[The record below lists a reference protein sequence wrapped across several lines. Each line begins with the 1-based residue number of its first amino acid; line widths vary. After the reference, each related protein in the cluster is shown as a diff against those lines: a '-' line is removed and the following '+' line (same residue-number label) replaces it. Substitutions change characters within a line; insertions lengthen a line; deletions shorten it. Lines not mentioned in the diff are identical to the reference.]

1 MKVEFKYNDNNHY
14 LVFKNINL
22 FFGGTSSGKTT
33 LSEFFNK
40 AFSGQSKEFM
50 IDHQYVFKNQF
61 DVIYINGV
69 TNLTDEVKLSSKT
82 LLNRILKE
90 IISSQDEML
99 IDQIKQNIVYEMKPI
114 ISEIQNRIS
123 IVKEP
128 PDFYVDD
135 LIKLLKLFYPFFNDF
150 DINSSSSSRFITL
163 NLLYAFDNNNK
174 EKIFIIDDFDLY
186 LDLSQMLYLIDKFN
200 QLDKYT
206 FLLFSRSIELC
217 NMLVDQFPI
226 FLLDKNFQSL
236 DSYLNSLVQFI
247 NNFSQY
253 DYYPLIS
260 DDELHK
266 IEYSLKTYYLRE
278 ILTIIS
284 SKYPEHIIQNLEKNE
299 FYTSDFIEILRKI
312 K

>member
-33 LSEFFNK
+33 LSEFFTK

-99 IDQIKQNIVYEMKPI
+99 IDQIKQNIVYGMKPI

-163 NLLYAFDNNNK
+163 NLLYAFDNNK

-278 ILTIIS
+278 ILTLIS
-284 SKYPEHIIQNLEKNE
+284 SKYPDHIIQNLEKNE
-299 FYTSDFIEILRKI
+299 FYTPDFIEILRKI

>member
-40 AFSGQSKEFM
+40 AFNGQSKEFM
-50 IDHQYVFKNQF
+50 INHQYVLKNQF
-61 DVIYINGV
+61 DVIYINGA
-69 TNLTDEVKLSSKT
+69 TNLTDEVKFSSKT
-82 LLNRILKE
+82 LLNRLMKE
-90 IISSQDEML
+90 IISSQDDML
-99 IDQIKQNIVYEMKPI
+99 IDQIKQNVAYEMKPI
-114 ISEIQNRIS
+114 ISEIHNRIS

-163 NLLYAFDNNNK
+163 NLLDAFENNDK
-174 EKIFIIDDFDLY
+174 EKIIIIDDFDLY

-200 QLDKYT
+200 QLNKYT

-226 FLLDKNFQSL
+226 FLLDKNFQFL

-247 NNFSQY
+247 NNFSQF

-278 ILTIIS
+278 ILTLIS
-284 SKYPEHIIQNLEKNE
+284 SKYPELMIQNLEKNE
-299 FYTSDFIEILRKI
+299 FYTLDFIEILKKI

>member
-135 LIKLLKLFYPFFNDF
+135 LIRLLKLFYPFFNDF

-186 LDLSQMLYLIDKFN
+186 LDLSQMLYLIDKFT

-278 ILTIIS
+278 ILTLIS

>member
-99 IDQIKQNIVYEMKPI
+99 IDQIKQNIVYGMKPI

-135 LIKLLKLFYPFFNDF
+135 LIKLLKLFYPFFNDNIGAGRGF
-150 DINSSSSSRFITL
+150 
-163 NLLYAFDNNNK
+163 A
-174 EKIFIIDDFDLY
+174 E
-186 LDLSQMLYLIDKFN
+186 M
-200 QLDKYT
+200 
-206 FLLFSRSIELC
+206 
-217 NMLVDQFPI
+217 
-226 FLLDKNFQSL
+226 
-236 DSYLNSLVQFI
+236 
-247 NNFSQY
+247 
-253 DYYPLIS
+253 
-260 DDELHK
+260 
-266 IEYSLKTYYLRE
+266 
-278 ILTIIS
+278 
-284 SKYPEHIIQNLEKNE
+284 
-299 FYTSDFIEILRKI
+299 
-312 K
+312 

>member
-50 IDHQYVFKNQF
+50 IDHYYFFKNQF

-278 ILTIIS
+278 ILTLIS
-284 SKYPEHIIQNLEKNE
+284 SKYPDHIIQNLEKNE
-299 FYTSDFIEILRKI
+299 FYTPDFIEILRKI